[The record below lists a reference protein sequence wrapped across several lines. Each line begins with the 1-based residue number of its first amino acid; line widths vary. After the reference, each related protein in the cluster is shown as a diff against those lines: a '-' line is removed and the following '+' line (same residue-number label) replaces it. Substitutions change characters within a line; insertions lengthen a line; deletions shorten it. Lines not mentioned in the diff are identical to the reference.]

1 MSVLLSPAYYMAF
14 LSRNATLE
22 CKILQYDYT
31 VVWTECNMKVV
42 LHPLYSMRLALI
54 GCCDVIYT
62 FHHSYD
68 ECFKGFQDDNVMIKY
83 TFHDTTLC
91 CFVRFL
97 ISICEADSSYW
108 CQQ

>member
-31 VVWTECNMKVV
+31 GVWTECNMKVV

-68 ECFKGFQDDNVMIKY
+68 ECFKGFQV
-83 TFHDTTLC
+83 H
-91 CFVRFL
+91 V
-97 ISICEADSSYW
+97 SYDKVHIPW
-108 CQQ
+108 YYIVLFCSLLD